1 MVADDKAID
10 LNSQRIAAIYG
21 KAIFDAAVSQ
31 SNRAQ
36 VIEQLDSLVDDVL
49 DPTPQLSALFANPMI
64 AADQKMDLIQSIF
77 SGRALPLV
85 LSFLE
90 ALAKHGRLNHLRAI
104 VDHVHQLKNEA
115 DNVQSVGVTTAFP
128 LSDEL
133 ADRLRES
140 IGSLRG
146 CRVELEP
153 QVDPRMLGGV
163 VLRIGDTVYDGSIKA
178 GLNRLRKEI
187 SQGVLEAI
195 ESDHEKFED

>member
-1 MVADDKAID
+1 MVANDKAID

-21 KAIFDAAVSQ
+21 KAIFDAAVSEG
-31 SNRAQ
+31 NLAQ
-36 VIEQLDSLVDDVL
+36 VMEQLDSLVDDVL
-49 DPTPQLSALFANPMI
+49 DPTPRLDALFANPMI
-64 AADQKMDLIQSIF
+64 AADQKMELIQSIF

-85 LSFLE
+85 LGFLE

-104 VDHVHQLKNEA
+104 VDHVNQLKNEA

-133 ADRLRES
+133 VDRLRES

-153 QVDPRMLGGV
+153 QVDPTMLGGV
-163 VLRIGDTVYDGSIKA
+163 VLRIGDTVYDGSITA

-195 ESDHEKFED
+195 ESDHEKFEG

>member
-21 KAIFDAAVSQ
+21 KAIFDAAVSEG
-31 SNRAQ
+31 NLAQ
-36 VIEQLDSLVDDVL
+36 VMEQLDSLVDDVL
-49 DPTPQLSALFANPMI
+49 DPTPRLDALFANPMI
-64 AADQKMDLIQSIF
+64 AADQKMELIQSIF

-85 LSFLE
+85 LGFLE

-104 VDHVHQLKNEA
+104 VDHVNQLKNEA

-153 QVDPRMLGGV
+153 QVDPTMLGGV
-163 VLRIGDTVYDGSIKA
+163 VLRIGDTVYDGSITA

-187 SQGVLEAI
+187 SQGVLEAMR
-195 ESDHEKFED
+195 